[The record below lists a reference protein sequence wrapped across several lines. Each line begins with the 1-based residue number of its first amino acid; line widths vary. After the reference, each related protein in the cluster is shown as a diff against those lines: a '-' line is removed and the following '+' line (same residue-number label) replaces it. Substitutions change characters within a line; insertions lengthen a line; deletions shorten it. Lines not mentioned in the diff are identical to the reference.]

1 MPWAQRFGL
10 KWAGARFPCPPQGFD
25 VEMSDNS
32 NDGSKPTERPLRFR
46 QILILA
52 ALVFGFA
59 FAIRIAG
66 GEPLP
71 RDLQDFIARYFLG

>member
-1 MPWAQRFGL
+1 
-10 KWAGARFPCPPQGFD
+10 
-25 VEMSDNS
+25 MSDNS
-32 NDGSKPTERPLRFR
+32 NDRSKPTERPLRFR